1 MDRVVFQ
8 GLSQAHRNLII
19 NRDILDGVSQ
29 TFKLLGAVVHLAQI
43 D

>member
-1 MDRVVFQ
+1 MYRVIFQ
-8 GLSQAHRNLII
+8 GLRQAHRNLII
-19 NRDILDGVSQ
+19 NRNFLDGVSQ